1 MTKSPITLKKAESKN
16 APLVKVLESKSN
28 TPALKMMAL
37 GGLKEIGK
45 NTWVFEI
52 NDEIMLLDAGLSFP
66 DDGMPG
72 VNIVLPDMTYLRENK
87 HKIKGMIVTHAHED
101 HIGAIAFQLKQ
112 FEIPVIYGPR
122 LAMSLLED
130 KLVEAGVLNRTELRR
145 VSPRDMVRVGTSF
158 FVEFIRNTHSMADS
172 FTIAINSPA
181 GLVIH
186 TGDFKFDHTPVDG
199 EFFDFQ
205 RLAEHGEKGVLCL
218 ISDSTNAEIP
228 GYTPSERAV
237 YPGLER
243 VFAGAK
249 GRVIVTTFA
258 SSVHRL
264 NIILDIAEKQGRIV
278 GVIGRSMLNVIA
290 HARNLGYVKC
300 RDELLQPLQNLRH
313 YRDDQILILTTGS
326 QGESNS
332 ALTRMAN
339 GSHRQLQIREG
350 DTIVF
355 SSNPIPGNTI
365 PVVRVIDKLISLGAN
380 VIYGKDK
387 GIHVSGHGA
396 QEDQK
401 LMLSLVRPKFF
412 FPTHGELR
420 MLMQH
425 SKMAQEMG
433 IPKENIVIAENGD
446 VVEVCTD
453 SIRIVDKVPS
463 GVELVDASRDGVV
476 KGEVLRDRQQI
487 ATDGVVTVA
496 ASIGMD
502 GKLATELDVQ
512 LNGVVSLIERSQLT
526 HHIQKAIED
535 TLENRWSDFVHNME
549 NLEVDWVGL
558 RYQLERDI
566 SRMLKSQ
573 MQSRPM
579 LVLMLQKTL
588 SSSKQSA
595 AIASLT
601 TTPAAGKR
609 RRTAA
614 VS

>member
-1 MTKSPITLKKAESKN
+1 
-16 APLVKVLESKSN
+16 
-28 TPALKMMAL
+28 
-37 GGLKEIGK
+37 
-45 NTWVFEI
+45 
-52 NDEIMLLDAGLSFP
+52 
-66 DDGMPG
+66 
-72 VNIVLPDMTYLRENK
+72 
-87 HKIKGMIVTHAHED
+87 
-101 HIGAIAFQLKQ
+101 
-112 FEIPVIYGPR
+112 
-122 LAMSLLED
+122 
-130 KLVEAGVLNRTELRR
+130 
-145 VSPRDMVRVGTSF
+145 
-158 FVEFIRNTHSMADS
+158 
-172 FTIAINSPA
+172 
-181 GLVIH
+181 
-186 TGDFKFDHTPVDG
+186 
-199 EFFDFQ
+199 
-205 RLAEHGEKGVLCL
+205 
-218 ISDSTNAEIP
+218 
-228 GYTPSERAV
+228 
-237 YPGLER
+237 
-243 VFAGAK
+243 
-249 GRVIVTTFA
+249 
-258 SSVHRL
+258 
-264 NIILDIAEKQGRIV
+264 
-278 GVIGRSMLNVIA
+278 
-290 HARNLGYVKC
+290 
-300 RDELLQPLQNLRH
+300 
-313 YRDDQILILTTGS
+313 
-326 QGESNS
+326 
-332 ALTRMAN
+332 
-339 GSHRQLQIREG
+339 
-350 DTIVF
+350 VF